1 MPTFV
6 PIALENVRQTRSDS
20 AVAERAK
27 WADSLLAAMLADQS
41 KGQSVTMEKDDMP
54 INWQASIKEQAK
66 KLTPPREVSFTTL
79 ETRTR
84 KGGKQ
89 NATEIKEAR
98 VFACAFVPLVAAP
111 APEAPATETPA
122 TTPDVEASA
131 TPEVTPEVTPV
142 TPVTPATTGK
152 K

>member
-111 APEAPATETPA
+111 AAPEAPATETPA

-131 TPEVTPEVTPV
+131 TPEVTP
-142 TPVTPATTGK
+142 VTPATTGK